1 MPPVKIDPR
10 LVPGKD
16 HFRPF
21 RLATAENING
31 ETLHRVHVVFS
42 FTRSALICSGEVGKE
57 MRSQIEEE
65 EVPRSFFA
73 HCSAAVEPLRVVDGG
88 GVVVAVTRV
97 DGEAVEIGN
106 GSEWIVGRNPHQLAE
121 SVIDRGKV
129 FEAALALN
137 GFKKV
142 IDGDV
147 QSTEIAVV
155 LEEVTTG
162 A

>member
-1 MPPVKIDPR
+1 M
-10 LVPGKD
+10 
-16 HFRPF
+16 
-21 RLATAENING
+21 
-31 ETLHRVHVVFS
+31 
-42 FTRSALICSGEVGKE
+42 
-57 MRSQIEEE
+57 
-65 EVPRSFFA
+65 
-73 HCSAAVEPLRVVDGG
+73 
-88 GVVVAVTRV
+88 VVAVTSV

>member
-1 MPPVKIDPR
+1 MGRRQIRILDPDPFVVKYEFWTLTPLSRDEIESGRAFHFMPPVKIDPR

-88 GVVVAVTRV
+88 GRGSGRHPRRWRSRRDRKWKRMDRRPKSAS
-97 DGEAVEIGN
+97 IG
-106 GSEWIVGRNPHQLAE
+106 
-121 SVIDRGKV
+121 
-129 FEAALALN
+129 
-137 GFKKV
+137 
-142 IDGDV
+142 
-147 QSTEIAVV
+147 
-155 LEEVTTG
+155 
-162 A
+162 